1 MDAVNRTRY
10 KEDRL
15 KCFEFNARI
24 LVQLQIFCTIDL
36 LLYFGISHRNLSIS
50 VLIRFTNPNFV
61 WIDFILMLVAK
72 LKRRN
77 KTLLFVPIQI
87 YCCKQT
93 NERTNICKL
102 WPHLFLN
109 CECMCVSSTSNT
121 IFNSIFF
128 SAWFLPWSLCHFSLA
143 SFFTSK
149 MHNKS
154 FTGRLKLFVLRA
166 RLTKK
171 NTYVFTRNMSLVRA
185 RKNVFFWDEKR
196 ETNSYSCCVIHENM
210 KCKVLTFPKQC
221 KTTWFQIDRLLR
233 LHFHIWM
240 TIKSHA

>member
-1 MDAVNRTRY
+1 MAFLIEIFQFPFWFASQT
-10 KEDRL
+10 
-15 KCFEFNARI
+15 RI
-24 LVQLQIFCTIDL
+24 LFEL
-36 LLYFGISHRNLSIS
+36 ISFWCLSQNWS
-50 VLIRFTNPNFV
+50 S
-61 WIDFILMLVAK
+61 
-72 LKRRN
+72 N

-93 NERTNICKL
+93 NEPTNICKL

-121 IFNSIFF
+121 MFNSIFF
-128 SAWFLPWSLCHFSLA
+128 SAWFLSWSLCHFSLA

-185 RKNVFFWDEKR
+185 RKNAFFWDEKR

-240 TIKSHA
+240 TIKSHAKKMQREFQAV